1 MSHPAGKAPAVLV
14 LCLTLVL
21 LAGCATTA
29 RGPELHHAS
38 VSSDPLEAVNK
49 PVFHFNMWLFDNVM
63 EPVSRGYRAVTPHF
77 FRTGVSN
84 VFDNADMPYIF
95 LNDFLQGHVQK
106 GMEGLSRFLVN
117 TIFGLGGLFDVASR
131 LDLHRQSNS
140 LGVTLGV
147 WGVPQ
152 GPYLVLPF
160 YGPSS
165 LRNLPGLALAI
176 FAGPA
181 YYFPSSNAQWAYTGM
196 GIVNTGYTEGG
207 KVRMV
212 QEAVNPYVF
221 MRNAWEQ
228 HQRFLIHGG
237 NVSRSELL
245 EGLELPAAASTPAST
260 ASPATA
266 RH

>member
-1 MSHPAGKAPAVLV
+1 MRLRVGKAPVFLV
-14 LCLTLVL
+14 IFL
-21 LAGCATTA
+21 LAGCATTT
-29 RGPELHHAS
+29 RGPELQQAGFS
-38 VSSDPLEAVNK
+38 RDPLESVNK
-49 PVFHFNMWLFDNVM
+49 PMFHFNMWLFNNVM
-63 EPVSRGYRAVTPHF
+63 EPATRGYKAVTPHF

-84 VFDNADMPYIF
+84 VFNNADMPYIF
-95 LNDFLQGHVQK
+95 LNDFLQGRVQK

-117 TIFGLGGLFDVASR
+117 TIFGLGGLFDVANR
-131 LDLHRQSNS
+131 LDLPRQSNGF
-140 LGVTLGV
+140 GVTLGV

-176 FAGPA
+176 FASPA
-181 YYFPSSNAQWAYTGM
+181 YYFPSTNAQWAYSGM

-207 KVRMV
+207 KVHMV

-228 HQRFLIHGG
+228 HERFLIQGG
-237 NVSRSELL
+237 NVSKSELL
-245 EGLELPAAASTPAST
+245 EGLELPGAASSAPAVT
-260 ASPATA
+260 APPVSV
-266 RH
+266 R